1 MLTRPNPLARLIRH
15 AHGYRVAARDFT
27 HDAKHYLLTVI
38 LQNAGYG
45 ILGTVFALYVKER
58 GFSEAV
64 VGDVEGALAVAGA
77 VVCLMLPPL
86 VNSLGYRTLF
96 MVAALAAGFA
106 RIGQAFA
113 PGALSIVG
121 LGLLFGVGDGIMQTL
136 STAFLSENAGKAVKT
151 HLFTTDFLLR
161 VAAMFAGSLI
171 GGLMPA
177 VLRGMISEVDA
188 YRWTIVVAGVLMA
201 ASALTARSITQRQV
215 SRELPWRAYARSV
228 RAFRSWGRLARL
240 LVPETLIA
248 LGAGLV
254 MPFVALFLKHRLGA
268 SVEQVGMIQAVSS
281 VIMGVGA
288 FLTPA
293 IAKRF
298 GLAGT
303 VVLTEVLSLPFLVA
317 IPMST
322 SLPVV
327 AGLMWA
333 RGALMNMSWP
343 IYNQLSMEGLPAEDK
358 PLVAGWIR
366 FGWSIAWLAGSS
378 IGGRLMESSYTT
390 PYFFTAAL
398 YAMGATATF
407 LLLRSIKVDS
417 PSTSAGDRAA
427 V

>member
-15 AHGYRVAARDFT
+15 ARGYKVAAREFT
-27 HDAKHYLLTVI
+27 DDARNYLLTVA

-77 VVCLMLPPL
+77 VVCLALPPL
-86 VNSLGYRTLF
+86 VTLLGYRTLF
-96 MVAALAAGFA
+96 IVAALAAGFA

-113 PGALSIVG
+113 PGAFSIIA
-121 LGLLFGVGDGIMQTL
+121 LGLMFGVGDGIMQTL
-136 STAFLSENAGKAVKT
+136 STAFLSENAGRAVKT
-151 HLFTTDFLLR
+151 HLFTSDFVLR
-161 VAAMFAGSLI
+161 VLSMFAGSLM
-171 GGLMPA
+171 GGLLPA
-177 VLRGMISEVDA
+177 SLGTVMAETDA
-188 YRWTIVVAGVLMA
+188 YRWTIVLAGALMA
-201 ASALTARSITQRQV
+201 SSALTARSISRHARVRQA
-215 SRELPWRAYARSV
+215 PWRAYSEAIK
-228 RAFRSWGRLARL
+228 AFKSWGRLGRL
-240 LVPETLIA
+240 LVPETVIA

-281 VIMGVGA
+281 IIMGVGA

-293 IAKRF
+293 IARRF

-303 VVLTEVLSLPFLVA
+303 VVFTEVLSLPFLVA
-317 IPMST
+317 IPLST

-343 IYNQLSMEGLPAEDK
+343 IYNQLSMEGLPPEDK

-390 PYFFTAAL
+390 PYFFTAGL
-398 YAMGATATF
+398 YALGALATF
-407 LLLRSIKVDS
+407 MLLRDIKEEGAPAKEPRRV
-417 PSTSAGDRAA
+417 SA
-427 V
+427 

>member
-1 MLTRPNPLARLIRH
+1 MLTRPNPLARLVRH
-15 AHGYRVAARDFT
+15 AQGYRIAAQDFS
-27 HDAKHYLLTVI
+27 HDARHYLITAV

-64 VGDVEGALAVAGA
+64 VGDVEGALAISGA

-86 VNSLGYRTLF
+86 VRTLGYRTLF
-96 MVAALAAGFA
+96 IAAGLAAGIA
-106 RIGQAFA
+106 RVSQAFA
-113 PGALSIVG
+113 PTAVALVG

-151 HLFTTDFLLR
+151 HLFTTDFIAR
-161 VAAMFAGSLI
+161 VVAMFAGSLV
-171 GGLMPA
+171 GGFLPA
-177 VLRGMISEVDA
+177 ILQGFMAEGDA
-188 YRWTIVVAGVLMA
+188 YRWTIIAAGVLMA
-201 ASALTARSITQRQV
+201 CSAITARSITRLPKV
-215 SRELPWRAYARSV
+215 ERNPWTAYSKAIRE
-228 RAFRSWGRLARL
+228 FRSWGRLGRL
-240 LVPETLIA
+240 LVPESLIA

-268 SVEQVGMIQAVSS
+268 SVEYIGMIQAVSAI
-281 VIMGVGA
+281 IMGVGA

-293 IAKRF
+293 IARRF

-303 VVLTEVLSLPFLVA
+303 VVLTEMLSLPFLVA
-317 IPMST
+317 IPLVT

-343 IYNQLSMEGLPAEDK
+343 IYNQLSMEGLPPEDK

-366 FGWSIAWLAGSS
+366 FGWSVAWLAGSA
-378 IGGRLMESSYTT
+378 IGGRIMESSYTL
-390 PYFFTAAL
+390 PYFFTALL
-398 YAMGATATF
+398 YALGAIATF
-407 LLLRSIKVDS
+407 VLLRGIQAE
-417 PSTSAGDRAA
+417 SAGAESIDRASA
-427 V
+427 